1 MSGWARPGVK
11 CVCIQSGRLPGGG
24 HDPLFGWPV
33 AGQVY
38 TVHRVGL
45 HRRLGHTVLFLKELQ
60 NPAKRDGVDDGWRIA
75 RFRPLV
81 PPKTQE
87 QDMEHFLPLLKTRE
101 LVE

>member
-11 CVCIQSGRLPGGG
+11 CVCVDASDTRFG
-24 HDPLFGWPV
+24 DPLFEGV
-33 AGQVY
+33 IY
-38 TVHRVGL
+38 TVAAVPVG
-45 HRRLGHTVLFLKELQ
+45 RDSQGNNGVVLEEARSDHWTGAYKL
-60 NPAKRDGVDDGWRIA
+60 R